1 MRRRCHGCKYA
12 EFECGHGEGRP
23 RYTYYLLSTLLGRDQ
38 RLKRTYLWWGRYL
51 TQFQMFQFVTNM
63 GQVRCVCLPPSSV
76 LLVMSR
82 IILRRVVSGCPSRVA
97 AAGWH
102 QPIAAAPVSLI
113 AALWSLASPHS
124 CAASDARFH
133 QGLSAE

>member
-12 EFECGHGEGRP
+12 VFECGHGEGRP

-76 LLVMSR
+76 LLDMSR
-82 IILRRVVSGCPSRVA
+82 IFSAVWSPAAHPVLLQQAGISRLQRLPY
-97 AAGWH
+97 H
-102 QPIAAAPVSLI
+102 
-113 AALWSLASPHS
+113 
-124 CAASDARFH
+124 
-133 QGLSAE
+133 